1 MSGALTNPLNG
12 LVMVATLTVEPHLA
26 MVAPF
31 VLLLLAIALLPF
43 ILKHHWENHYPK
55 VAIGLGLI
63 TVAYYVVVLHNA
75 PRMLLSLVEYVGF
88 MALIGSLYVIAG
100 GIHINMSGRSTPAV
114 NTGLL
119 ALGAILAN
127 LIGTTG
133 ASMLLIRPF
142 LQINKQRVA
151 PYHVVFFIFLVSN
164 IGGALTPIGDP
175 PLFLGYLKGVPF
187 FWLRSE
193 EHTSELQSLRHLV

>member
-43 ILKHHWENHYPK
+43 ILKHHWENHYAK

-63 TVAYYVVVLHNA
+63 TVAYYVVVLHST

-100 GIHINMSGRSTPAV
+100 GIHIKMTRRSTPAV

-142 LQINKQRVA
+142 LQINKHRVSA
-151 PYHVVFFIFLVSN
+151 YHVVFFIFLVSN
-164 IGGALTPIGDP
+164 IGGGAAPVPASP
-175 PLFLGYLKGVPF
+175 PDYRRAVP
-187 FWLRSE
+187 RG
-193 EHTSELQSLRHLV
+193 

>member
-1 MSGALTNPLNG
+1 MGGASINPLSG
-12 LVMVATLTVEPHLA
+12 LVMAAAPTVEPHPA

-31 VLLLLAIALLPF
+31 VLLLLAIALMPF
-43 ILKHHWENHYPK
+43 IFKHHWENHYPK

-100 GIHINMSGRSTPAV
+100 GIHINMTRRSTPLF

-119 ALGAILAN
+119 ALGAILVN

-133 ASMLLIRPF
+133 AS
-142 LQINKQRVA
+142 
-151 PYHVVFFIFLVSN
+151 
-164 IGGALTPIGDP
+164 
-175 PLFLGYLKGVPF
+175 
-187 FWLRSE
+187 
-193 EHTSELQSLRHLV
+193 

>member
-1 MSGALTNPLNG
+1 MNIALNG
-12 LVMVATLTVEPHLA
+12 LLLVASPSVEPHPL

-31 VLLLLAIALLPF
+31 VLLLLAIALMPF
-43 ILKHHWENHYPK
+43 IFKHHWEKHYPK

-63 TVAYYVVVLHNA
+63 TVAYYVVVLHNV

-100 GIHINMSGRSTPAV
+100 GIHINMTRRSTPLF

-119 ALGAILAN
+119 ALGAILVN

-133 ASMLLIRPF
+133 AS
-142 LQINKQRVA
+142 
-151 PYHVVFFIFLVSN
+151 
-164 IGGALTPIGDP
+164 
-175 PLFLGYLKGVPF
+175 
-187 FWLRSE
+187 
-193 EHTSELQSLRHLV
+193 